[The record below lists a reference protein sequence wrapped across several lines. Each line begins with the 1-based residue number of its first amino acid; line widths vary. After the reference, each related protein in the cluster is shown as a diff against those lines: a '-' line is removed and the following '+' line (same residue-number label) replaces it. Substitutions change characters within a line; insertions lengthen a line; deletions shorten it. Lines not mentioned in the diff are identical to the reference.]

1 MRKKNVRTYNA
12 QPNSSNN
19 FQTVIGFLEDV
30 ESDAILYIIPRLNS
44 IKYIKVTKENEKDFE
59 NIIDLFIK
67 NEINDQ
73 MKGIFDE
80 KNATEIRGGNV
91 KMKNI
96 EFSG

>member
-1 MRKKNVRTYNA
+1 M
-12 QPNSSNN
+12 
-19 FQTVIGFLEDV
+19 

-80 KNATEIRGGNV
+80 KNATEIRGSNV